1 MKKYKLT
8 LLVDQGWLQELT
20 KMSQFAEDGETFQ
33 WIEIEE
39 QD

>member
-8 LLVDQGWLQELT
+8 LLVDQGWYQELA
-20 KMSQFAEDGETFQ
+20 KISQYTEDGETFQ
-33 WIEIEE
+33 WLEVEE